1 MRTLLLLLA
10 LAALAAPPALAGTVT
25 VDPFQRRVE
34 TTRLRVTFDSDD
46 PEILR
51 AVVFKDF
58 DPVLDLSADEYS
70 QFEFWGQT
78 ARGTQGAGFIQPIYA
93 VNPTWTVVTERP
105 DLVEIDIATTTEQQP
120 LVTTRYTFVADQPW
134 FVVDRTI
141 HFQDQP
147 DSSAV
152 QVYVPRV
159 AFFAPYRAARWRNT
173 AGSLLQ
179 RVYCAGGCIDQEWD
193 GHWLQQVAYKGAK
206 TLSVASIFPSWM
218 SHGNTVARNAGPQG
232 ATGTVAPLFPAQRRI
247 MNLRSRLM
255 IAFST
260 NPEDLRTID
269 SLRTLFSLEVTPLD
283 APPVAPATL
292 ALSAWPNPGR
302 GELAVSWSLPIDADA
317 ELALFD
323 VSGRRVAL
331 LHAGPASAGP
341 HVSRWD
347 GRDAR
352 GQMAAPGLYL
362 ARLVT
367 PSGVRTARVVRVK

>member
-25 VDPFQRRVE
+25 VDPFQRRVD

-46 PEILR
+46 PDILR

-78 ARGTQGAGFIQPIYA
+78 ARGAQGTGFIQPIYTTNA
-93 VNPTWTVVTERP
+93 TWTVVSEQP
-105 DLVEIDIATTTEQQP
+105 DRVEIEIETATIQQP
-120 LVTTRYTFVADQPW
+120 RVTTRYIFVADQPW

-141 HFQDQP
+141 HFQEQP
-147 DSSAV
+147 DSSSV
-152 QVYVPRV
+152 QVYMPRV

-218 SHGNTVARNAGPQG
+218 SHGNTIARNAGPQG
-232 ATGTVAPLFPAQRRI
+232 ASGAIAPLFPAQWRNL
-247 MNLRSRLM
+247 NLRSRLM

-260 NPEDLRTID
+260 DPEDLRTID
-269 SLRTLFSLEVTPLD
+269 SLRTMFSSEITPLD
-283 APPVAPATL
+283 APPVAPTTL

-302 GELAVSWSLPIDADA
+302 GELALSWALPIDGAA

-323 VSGRRVAL
+323 VSGRRVAV
-331 LHAGPASAGP
+331 LHAGAASAGP
-341 HVSRWD
+341 HVTRWD
-347 GRDAR
+347 GRDSR

-367 PSGVRTARVVRVK
+367 AQGVQSERVVRVR

>member
-25 VDPFQRRVE
+25 VDPFQRRVD

-46 PEILR
+46 PDILR

-78 ARGTQGAGFIQPIYA
+78 ARGTQGTGFVQPIYA
-93 VNPTWTVVTERP
+93 ITPTWTVVTQRP
-105 DLVEIDIATTTEQQP
+105 DFVEIDIVTTTENQP

-134 FVVDRTI
+134 FLVDRTI
-141 HFQDQP
+141 HFADHP
-147 DSSAV
+147 DTNAV
-152 QVYVPRV
+152 QVYMPRV
-159 AFFAPYRAARWRNT
+159 AFFAPYRAVRWRDT

-179 RVYCAGGCIDQEWD
+179 RIYCSGGCINTEWD
-193 GHWLQQVAYKGAK
+193 GHWLQQVAYKGTK
-206 TLSVASIFPSWM
+206 TLSVASIFPTWM
-218 SHGNTVARNAGPQG
+218 SHGNTLARNAGPQG
-232 ATGTVAPLFPAQRRI
+232 ASGAVAPLFPAMLRDTD
-247 MNLRSRLM
+247 LRSRLM

-260 NPEDLRTID
+260 KPDDVNTID
-269 SLRTLFSLEVTPLD
+269 SLRTAFSAGTVLLD
-283 APPVAPATL
+283 APPAAPAAL

-302 GELAVSWSLPIDADA
+302 GELALSWSLPIEADA

-323 VSGRRVAL
+323 VSGRRVAF
-331 LHAGPASAGP
+331 LHTGAGSAGP

-347 GRDAR
+347 GRDADGR
-352 GQMAAPGLYL
+352 MTAPGLYL

-367 PSGVRTARVVRVK
+367 AQGTRSARILRVK

>member
-10 LAALAAPPALAGTVT
+10 LASLAPRRSTAGVVT
-25 VDPFQRRVE
+25 VDPVQRRVE
-34 TTRLRVTFDSDD
+34 TSRLRVTFDLDD

-78 ARGTQGAGFIQPIYA
+78 ARGTQGDGFIQPQRTVEATWSVVVQQPDRVEIELVTET
-93 VNPTWTVVTERP
+93 VNEPVVVT
-105 DLVEIDIATTTEQQP
+105 
-120 LVTTRYTFVADQPW
+120 RYIFRADQPW

-141 HFQDQP
+141 HFEQVP
-147 DSSAV
+147 DTNAV
-152 QVYVPRV
+152 QVYMPRV
-159 AFFAPYRAARWRNT
+159 AFFAPYRAVRWRDN

-179 RVYCAGGCIDQEWD
+179 RTYCPGGCVNENWD
-193 GHWLQQVAYKGAK
+193 GHWLQQLSYKSGKA
-206 TLSVASIFPSWM
+206 LSVTSIFPSWM
-218 SHGNTVARNAGPQG
+218 SHGSTLARNAGPQG
-232 ATGTVAPLFPAQRRI
+232 ASGAIAPLFGKQRRA
-247 MNLRSRLM
+247 MNLRSRVM

-260 NPEDLRTID
+260 TPDDLRSLD
-269 SLRTLFSLEVTPLD
+269 SLRTLFSSEITPLD
-283 APPVAPATL
+283 APRVAPTTL

-302 GELAVSWSLPIDADA
+302 DDLVLSWSLPADGAA

-331 LHAGPASAGP
+331 LHAGATTAGP
-341 HVSRWD
+341 HTTRWD

-352 GQMAAPGLYL
+352 GARAAPGLYL
-362 ARLVT
+362 AKLAT
-367 PSGVRTARVVRVK
+367 PNGTRVVRLVRLH

>member
-10 LAALAAPPALAGTVT
+10 LAALAARPALAGTVT

-46 PEILR
+46 PDILR

-78 ARGTQGAGFIQPIYA
+78 ARGAQGTGFIQPIYA
-93 VNPTWTVVTERP
+93 VNPTWTVVTQRP
-105 DLVEIDIATTTEQQP
+105 DFVEIDIATTTEQQP

-134 FVVDRTI
+134 FLVDRTI
-141 HFQDQP
+141 HFATRP

-152 QVYVPRV
+152 QVYLPRV

-179 RVYCAGGCIDQEWD
+179 RVYCSGGCVDNTWD

-218 SHGNTVARNAGPQG
+218 SHGNTLARNAGPQG
-232 ATGTVAPLFPAQRRI
+232 ASGAIAPMFPAMMRTGD
-247 MNLRSRLM
+247 LRSRLM

-260 NPEDLRTID
+260 KPDDLNTID
-269 SLRTLFSLEVTPLD
+269 SLRTAFSAGTVLLD
-283 APPVAPATL
+283 APPATPTAL

-302 GELAVSWSLPIDADA
+302 GELALSWSLPLETDA

-323 VSGRRVAL
+323 VSGRRVTT
-331 LHAGPASAGP
+331 LHAGAAAAGP

-352 GQMAAPGLYL
+352 GQLAAPGLYL

-367 PSGVRTARVVRVK
+367 PQGTRSARIVRVR